1 MIKTRN
7 ILVIHSSDIFA
18 KSVEDHQEMIRF
30 KIRMEINDLVSSMI
44 TDVSYGD
51 ANRTLVG
58 IRDYLNYVEKAL
70 NEKGFHPKNG
80 EFFGEDNNPE
90 INDHFATSLIY
101 FYRIVYSLFLVYG
114 DGPEAPYIDLE
125 N

>member
-1 MIKTRN
+1 MIKARN
-7 ILVIHSSDIFA
+7 ILVIHSSDILT
-18 KSVEDHQEMIRF
+18 KSIEDHQEPIKSVVWL
-30 KIRMEINDLVSSMI
+30 KISDLVSNMI

-70 NEKGFHPKNG
+70 NEKGFHPENG